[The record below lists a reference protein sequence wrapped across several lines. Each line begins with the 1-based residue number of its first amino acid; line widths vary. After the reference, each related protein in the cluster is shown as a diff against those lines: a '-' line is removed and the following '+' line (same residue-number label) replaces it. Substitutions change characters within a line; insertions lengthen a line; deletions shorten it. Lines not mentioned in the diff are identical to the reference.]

1 MHDDAAFFD
10 WCAQTTHTESPLIQP
25 LAVEASHR
33 RFYRV
38 LANANDTSS
47 WVAMNSPP
55 TLEQNDQFVALAEIF
70 AQHNIPVPNILA
82 TDLSR
87 GFVLMTDLGAI
98 ELAHT
103 YGTTTE
109 QPALTAAISVLIQL
123 QEVASEHIPVYDQAR
138 LAMEFDLFEEWLLRK
153 FLGSPGVAV
162 ATSGANTL
170 TTVKALCLDTML
182 EQPQT
187 CVHRDYHCRNLL
199 FNHNQLGVVD
209 FQDALIGP
217 GLYDIASLLRDCYYR
232 HNEAQVDHYLG
243 LFLQRSPYF
252 DAAQFASLKRAFD
265 LTAIQ
270 RQLKA
275 LGIFARLHLRDGKSS
290 HLIWIE
296 PVLHRLI
303 EVART
308 HSETQPLSLLLDQL
322 RQPIAERL
330 AALQ

>member
-1 MHDDAAFFD
+1 MAA
-10 WCAQTTHTESPLIQP
+10 AQ
-25 LAVEASHR
+25 
-33 RFYRV
+33 
-38 LANANDTSS
+38 
-47 WVAMNSPP
+47 
-55 TLEQNDQFVALAEIF
+55 IF
-70 AQHNIPVPNILA
+70 
-82 TDLSR
+82 
-87 GFVLMTDLGAI
+87 
-98 ELAHT
+98 
-103 YGTTTE
+103 
-109 QPALTAAISVLIQL
+109 
-123 QEVASEHIPVYDQAR
+123 
-138 LAMEFDLFEEWLLRK
+138 
-153 FLGSPGVAV
+153 GSPGVAV

-170 TTVKALCLDTML
+170 NTVKALCLDTML

-199 FNHNQLGVVD
+199 FKQNQLGVVD

-252 DAAQFASLKRAFD
+252 DAAQFTSLKRAFD

-290 HLIWIE
+290 HLVWIE

-308 HSETQPLSLLLDQL
+308 HSETQTLE
-322 RQPIAERL
+322 PIAGPTTPADSRKIGGVAMKAMILAAGQGRRL
-330 AALQ
+330 APLTDHTPKPLLPIAGRRY